1 MCKNSKLFLF
11 VCMMFLIEIPNSQA
25 TGPLTDSNPPEKGA
39 EKVAEKT
46 KGMRSWAPAPQK
58 TEEKEKS
65 PQKTVKD
72 ESELSKEERSVN
84 DDIDKLLSEDEEQKN
99 GDDKNLTPEEK
110 LWKKYKDLAKNG
122 KKEKEKE
129 HDEEA
134 ETSAEPEKAEKTAE
148 EPEKEKQEKQA
159 AGLRRI
165 IDAYKDSTSSKG
177 KMNSRSFGRG
187 DVD

>member
-1 MCKNSKLFLF
+1 
-11 VCMMFLIEIPNSQA
+11 MMFLIEIPNSQA

-72 ESELSKEERSVN
+72 ESELSKEERSVI

-122 KKEKEKE
+122 KKEKENPAKSDKDKE
-129 HDEEA
+129 DV
-134 ETSAEPEKAEKTAE
+134 
-148 EPEKEKQEKQA
+148 EKEKDDQDKETAEASETPPEEEKAATGIAAILEKYKKSQEEKS
-159 AGLRRI
+159 G
-165 IDAYKDSTSSKG
+165 
-177 KMNSRSFGRG
+177 MNSRSFGNI
-187 DVD
+187 D